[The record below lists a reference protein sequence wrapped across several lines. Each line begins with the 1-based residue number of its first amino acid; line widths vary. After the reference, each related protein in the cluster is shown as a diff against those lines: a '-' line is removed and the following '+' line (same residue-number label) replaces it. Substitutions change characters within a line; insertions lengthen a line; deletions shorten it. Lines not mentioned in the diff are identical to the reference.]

1 MASIERTAYPRFKRR
16 PSAQE
21 LGEVYTPTAEE
32 LVFIRESARGP
43 SPTLTVAVLLKSMQ
57 RLGYLARL
65 QDVPFAVVAHIRS
78 CLRLPPN
85 TALDVGVR
93 TLYRHH
99 AAIREF
105 LNVRSWVRMHCTSL
119 RRRCTRRPKYRTTRR
134 I

>member
-21 LGEVYTPTAEE
+21 LSEVYTPTVEE
-32 LVFIRESARGP
+32 RVFIRESARGP

-57 RLGYLARL
+57 RLGYLPRL

-99 AAIREF
+99 AALREF
-105 LNVRSWVRMHCTSL
+105 LQVRPWGSAAPPRAAAAVRHAGEV
-119 RRRCTRRPKYRTTRR
+119 PHH
-134 I
+134 